1 MPSPSLTYGGKMKI
15 LNTGT
20 ANFIVRDKRGN
31 SVCLEPKQ
39 TVEVTDEKAF
49 KIARV
54 YSYIKI
60 VEEKSVV
67 KTEEKTEE
75 VKEETKESTKV
86 EVKEK
91 KKKGK
96 K

>member
-15 LNTGT
+15 INEGT

-31 SVCLEPKQ
+31 SVCLEPKH
-39 TVEVTDEKAF
+39 TVEVEEKTGL
-49 KIARV
+49 KVARV

-60 VEEKSVV
+60 IEEKPV
-67 KTEEKTEE
+67 
-75 VKEETKESTKV
+75 VKEEIIENKV
-86 EVKEK
+86 EVKAK